1 MSYDHIQQLR
11 NHAVHT
17 AQQADHL
24 TGVWLNTHDYADGQA
39 AHGALAIADQAAQE
53 LRRAVHTAVTGSVN

>member
-1 MSYDHIQQLR
+1 
-11 NHAVHT
+11 VHT